1 MWEEI
6 VRDLVDNHRG
16 KVIGALI
23 GLVFSLLVIRFGF
36 WWALFITVFV
46 LAGYLIGKRLDD
58 TKEDVWE
65 LLDRLLPPGHR

>member
-16 KVIGALI
+16 KVIGGLI

-36 WWALFITVFV
+36 WWALFITVLV

-65 LLDRLLPPGHR
+65 LLDRFLPPGHR